1 MLSFTSNIGI
11 LGGYAMSSVKRSEV
25 PVQETW
31 NLEDLFLTEEAYL
44 AAIEN
49 LKHAVEDA
57 VSALTGNITNAQQ
70 VVEAIATTEKIQE
83 QLVPI
88 GTYASLSHSVE
99 QTNTDNQMRSAQ
111 FGSVA
116 AMIATKLSFVKS
128 DLLALDEAILEE
140 AKRLNPDY
148 ANYIDK
154 LLIQK
159 PYQLHPEAEKA
170 LASFGA
176 TFNAPYELYN
186 TTKLV
191 DMKFPDFEVNGESFP
206 MSYNLFEGDWELES
220 DADKRR
226 AAFDAFS
233 AKLKEYQHTTAK
245 AYNTHLKIEKTDAD
259 LRGYNSIYDALLQ
272 PQQVDRSLYDRQIDL
287 IMSELAPHMRR
298 YAKLLQKTHELDKM
312 TFADLKISL
321 DPSYEPTITVE
332 QSRAYMKDGLA
343 VMGEDYGKML
353 DRSFDERWID
363 FAQNAGKS
371 TGAFCS
377 SPYGV
382 HPYVLISWTSRM
394 NEVFVLAH
402 ELGHAGH
409 FYLANE
415 AQNVY
420 NARPSL
426 YFIEAPS
433 TMNEMLMANHLLKNS
448 TDARFK
454 RWVISTII
462 SRTYYHNFVTHLLE
476 AAYQRK
482 VYDIIDAGGNVNAPK
497 LNELKRE
504 VLEQFWG
511 DTVEINAGAEL
522 TWMRQPHYYM
532 GLYPYTYSAGL
543 TISTQVSQRIL
554 NGDENAVAEWI
565 DVLKAGGTKTPVEL
579 AKMAGVDITT
589 EKPLRDTIAFI
600 GDLIEQLE
608 KLTEEIA
615 YV

>member
-1 MLSFTSNIGI
+1 MSMLN
-11 LGGYAMSSVKRSEV
+11 RSDV
-25 PVQETW
+25 PVEETW
-31 NLEDLFLTEEAYL
+31 NLEDLFATEQAYT
-44 AAIEN
+44 AAIEE
-49 LKHAVEDA
+49 LRQLVEKTA
-57 VSALTGNITNAQQ
+57 EGLAGTITDVQGAINAI
-70 VVEAIATTEKIQE
+70 EATEKIQE
-83 QLVPI
+83 KMVVI
-88 GTYASLSHSVE
+88 GTYASLSHSVD
-99 QTNTDNQMRSAQ
+99 QTSTENQMRAAS
-111 FGSVA
+111 FGSFA
-116 AMIATKLSFVKS
+116 AKLATKLSFVKS
-128 DLLALDEAILEE
+128 DLLALDEAVLKE
-140 AKRLNPDY
+140 AQTAKPEY
-148 ANYIDK
+148 ANFIDK
-154 LLIQK
+154 LLVQK
-159 PYQLHPEAEKA
+159 PHQLHPEAEKA
-170 LASFGA
+170 LAAFGA

-191 DMKFPDFEVNGESFP
+191 DMQFPNFEVDGESFP
-206 MSYNLFEGDWELES
+206 LCYNLFEGDWELET
-220 DADKRR
+220 DTNKRR
-226 AAFDAFS
+226 AAFEAFS
-233 AKLKEYQHTTAK
+233 KKLRDYQHTTAK
-245 AYNTHLKIEKTDAD
+245 TYNTHLAIEKTEAD
-259 LRGYNSIYDALLQ
+259 LRGYDNIFDSLLES
-272 PQQVDRSLYDRQIDL
+272 QQVDRSMYNRQIDL
-287 IMSELAPHMRR
+287 IMNELAPHMRR
-298 YAKLLQKTHELDKM
+298 YAKLLQKTHQLDKM

-332 QSRAYMKDGLA
+332 ESRQYMKDGLSI
-343 VMGEDYGKML
+343 MGEHYTNMI

-409 FYLANE
+409 FYLAND
-415 AQNVY
+415 AQNIF

-482 VYDIIDAGGNVNAPK
+482 VYEIIDEGGSVNAPK

-511 DTVEINAGAEL
+511 DAVEVTEGAEL

-554 NGDENAVAEWI
+554 NGDEAAVEQWI

-579 AKMAGVDITT
+579 AQMAGVDITT
-589 EKPLRDTIAFI
+589 EQPLHDTIAFI
-600 GDLIEQLE
+600 GDLITQLEQLTAE
-608 KLTEEIA
+608 LQT
-615 YV
+615 V

>member
-1 MLSFTSNIGI
+1 MSML
-11 LGGYAMSSVKRSEV
+11 KRSEI
-25 PVQETW
+25 PVEETW
-31 NLEDLFLTEEAYL
+31 NLEDLFATEQAYT
-44 AAIEN
+44 AAIEE
-49 LKHAVEDA
+49 LRQLVEETA
-57 VSALTGNITNAQQ
+57 AQLAGTITDVHGAIKAI
-70 VVEAIATTEKIQE
+70 EATEKIQE
-83 QLVPI
+83 KIVVI
-88 GTYASLSHSVE
+88 GTFASLSHSVD
-99 QTNTDNQMRSAQ
+99 QTSTENQMRAAS
-111 FGSVA
+111 FGSFA
-116 AMIATKLSFVKS
+116 ANLATKLSFVKS
-128 DLLALDEAILEE
+128 DLLALDEAVLKE
-140 AKRLNPDY
+140 AQNAKPEYTNF
-148 ANYIDK
+148 IDK

-159 PYQLHPEAEKA
+159 PHQLHPEAEKA
-170 LASFGA
+170 LAAFGA

-191 DMKFPDFEVNGESFP
+191 DMQFPNFEVDGESFP
-206 MSYNLFEGDWELES
+206 LSYNLFEGDWELET
-220 DADKRR
+220 DTNKRR
-226 AAFDAFS
+226 AAFEAFS
-233 AKLKEYQHTTAK
+233 NKLRDYQHTTAK
-245 AYNTHLKIEKTDAD
+245 TYNSHLTIEKTDAD
-259 LRGYNSIYDALLQ
+259 LRGYNNIFDSLLQ
-272 PQQVDRSLYDRQIDL
+272 SQQVDRSMYDRQIDL
-287 IMSELAPHMRR
+287 IMNELAPHMRR
-298 YAKLLQKTHELDKM
+298 YAKLLQKTHQLDKM

-332 QSRAYMKDGLA
+332 ESRQYMKDGLA
-343 VMGEDYGKML
+343 IMGEHYTNMI

-409 FYLANE
+409 FYLAND
-415 AQNVY
+415 AQNIF

-482 VYDIIDAGGNVNAPK
+482 VYEIIDAGGSVNAPK

-511 DTVEINAGAEL
+511 DTVEISEGAEL

-554 NGDENAVAEWI
+554 NGDEAVVEQWI
-565 DVLKAGGTKTPVEL
+565 DVLKAGGTKSPVEL

-589 EKPLRDTIAFI
+589 EQPLRDTIAFI
-600 GDLIEQLE
+600 GDLITQLE
-608 KLTEEIA
+608 HLTAELQT
-615 YV
+615 V

>member
-1 MLSFTSNIGI
+1 
-11 LGGYAMSSVKRSEV
+11 MSTVKRNEV

-31 NLEDLFLTEEAYL
+31 NLEDLFQTEDGYL
-44 AAIEN
+44 AAIKDLKAVVDEAVAN
-49 LKHAVEDA
+49 LQGAITDANGAVKA
-57 VSALTGNITNAQQ
+57 I
-70 VVEAIATTEKIQE
+70 EATEKIQ
-83 QLVPI
+83 QKMVPI
-88 GTYASLSHSVE
+88 GTYASLSSSVE
-99 QTNTDNQMRSAQ
+99 QTNTENQMRSAG
-111 FGSVA
+111 FGALA
-116 AMIATKLSFVKS
+116 ASIATKLSFVTS
-128 DLLALDEAILEE
+128 DLLALDEAVLKE
-140 AKRLNPDY
+140 AQSLKPEY
-148 ANYIDK
+148 ANYIDR
-154 LLIQK
+154 LLVQK
-159 PYQLHPEAEKA
+159 PHQLHPQAEKA
-170 LASFGA
+170 LAAFGA

-191 DMKFPDFEVNGESFP
+191 DMQFPNFEVDGESLP
-206 MSYNLFEGDWELES
+206 MSYNLFEGDWELETDS
-220 DADKRR
+220 KKRR

-233 AKLKEYQHTTAK
+233 SKLRDYQHTTAK
-245 AYNTHLKIEKTDAD
+245 TYNTHIQIEKTEAD
-259 LRGYNSIYDALLQ
+259 LRGYESIFDLLLQ
-272 PQQVDRSLYDRQIDL
+272 SQRVDRSMYDRQIDL
-287 IMSELAPHMRR
+287 ITSELAPHMRR
-298 YAKLLQKTHELDKM
+298 YAKLVQKTHSLDNM

-321 DPSYEPTITVE
+321 DPTYEPTITIE
-332 QSRAYMKDGLA
+332 ESRKYMKDGLA
-343 VMGEDYGKML
+343 IMGEDYANML

-363 FAQNAGKS
+363 FAQNVGKS

-409 FYLANE
+409 FYLAND
-415 AQNVY
+415 AQNIF

-433 TMNEMLMANHLLKNS
+433 TMNEMLMANYLLKNS

-482 VYDIIDAGGNVNAPK
+482 VYEIVDAGGTVNAPK

-504 VLEQFWG
+504 VLESFWG
-511 DTVEINAGAEL
+511 DTVDINEGAEL

-543 TISTQVSQRIL
+543 TISTQVYRRIAG
-554 NGDENAVAEWI
+554 GDESAVADWI
-565 DVLKAGGTKTPVEL
+565 EVLKAGGTKTPVEL
-579 AKMAGVDITT
+579 AQMAGVDITT
-589 EKPLRDTIAFI
+589 EQPLRDTIAFI
-600 GDLIEQLE
+600 GELITQLE
-608 KLTEEIA
+608 ELTAEIEA
-615 YV
+615 Q

>member
-1 MLSFTSNIGI
+1 
-11 LGGYAMSSVKRSEV
+11 MSTIQRHEV
-25 PVQETW
+25 PVEETW
-31 NLEDLFLTEEAYL
+31 NLNDIFETEQVYEQAIVEL
-44 AAIEN
+44 EKLVDAAV
-49 LKHAVEDA
+49 A
-57 VSALTGNITNAQQ
+57 SLTGNITDAQGA
-70 VVEAIATTEKIQE
+70 VTAIATTEKIHE
-83 QLVPI
+83 QMVPV
-88 GTYASLSHSVE
+88 GTYARLAHSVDQISTE
-99 QTNTDNQMRSAQ
+99 NQMRSAK

-116 AMIATKLSFVKS
+116 ASIATKLSFVKS
-128 DLLALDEAILEE
+128 DLLALDEAVLKE
-140 AKRLNPDY
+140 AQTVNPAY
-148 ANYIDK
+148 ANYIDE
-154 LLIQK
+154 LLQQK
-159 PYQLHPEAEKA
+159 PYQLHPQAEKA
-170 LASFGA
+170 LAAFGA
-176 TFNAPYELYN
+176 TFDAPYELYN

-191 DMKFPDFEVNGESFP
+191 DMKFPNFEVNGKQLP

-220 DADKRR
+220 NTEKRR
-226 AAFDAFS
+226 AAYDAFYT
-233 AKLKEYQHTTAK
+233 KLRDYQHTTAK
-245 AYNTHLKIEKTDAD
+245 AYNTHLVIEKTEAD
-259 LRGYNSIYDALLQ
+259 LRGYDSVFDSLLQ
-272 PQQVDRSLYDRQIDL
+272 PQRVDRELYDRQIDT

-298 YAKLLQKTHELDKM
+298 YAKLLQKTNDLDKI

-321 DPSYEPTITVE
+321 DPSYEPKITVE
-332 QSRAYMKDGLA
+332 QSRAYMKEGLA

-363 FAQNAGKS
+363 FANNVGKS

-409 FYLANE
+409 FYLSNE
-415 AQNVY
+415 TQNVY

-454 RWVISTII
+454 RWVISTIV

-476 AAYQRK
+476 GAYQRK
-482 VYDIIDAGGNVNAPK
+482 VYEIIDAGGTVNAPK

-511 DTVEINAGAEL
+511 DTVEITEGSEL

-565 DVLKAGGTKTPVEL
+565 EVLKAGGTKTPVEL

-589 EKPLRDTIAFI
+589 DKPLRETIAFI
-600 GDLIEQLE
+600 GDLITQLEQLTDE
-608 KLTEEIA
+608 LDNA
-615 YV
+615 

>member
-1 MLSFTSNIGI
+1 MSML
-11 LGGYAMSSVKRSEV
+11 KRSDV
-25 PVQETW
+25 PVEETW
-31 NLEDLFLTEEAYL
+31 NLEDLFATEQAYT
-44 AAIEN
+44 AAIEE
-49 LKHAVEDA
+49 LGQLVEETA
-57 VSALTGNITNAQQ
+57 AELAGTITDVQGAIKAI
-70 VVEAIATTEKIQE
+70 EATEKIQE
-83 QLVPI
+83 KMVVI
-88 GTYASLSHSVE
+88 GTYASLSHSVD
-99 QTNTDNQMRSAQ
+99 QTSTENQMRAAS
-111 FGSVA
+111 FGSFA
-116 AMIATKLSFVKS
+116 AKLATKLSFVKS
-128 DLLALDEAILEE
+128 DLLALDEAVLKE
-140 AKRLNPDY
+140 AQNIKPEY
-148 ANYIDK
+148 ANFINK
-154 LLIQK
+154 LLVQK
-159 PYQLHPEAEKA
+159 PHQLHPEAEKA
-170 LASFGA
+170 LAAFGA
-176 TFNAPYELYN
+176 TFDAPYELYN

-191 DMKFPDFEVNGESFP
+191 DMQFPNFEVDGESFP
-206 MSYNLFEGDWELES
+206 LSYNLFEGDWELET
-220 DADKRR
+220 DTDKRR
-226 AAFDAFS
+226 AAFEAFS
-233 AKLKEYQHTTAK
+233 KKLRDYQHTTAK
-245 AYNTHLKIEKTDAD
+245 TYNSHLTIEKTDAD
-259 LRGYNSIYDALLQ
+259 LRGYDNIFDSLLQ
-272 PQQVDRSLYDRQIDL
+272 SQQVDRSMYNRQIDL
-287 IMSELAPHMRR
+287 IMNEPAPHMRR
-298 YAKLLQKTHELDKM
+298 YAKLLQKTHQLDKM

-332 QSRAYMKDGLA
+332 ESRQYMKDGLA
-343 VMGEDYGKML
+343 IMGEHYTNMI

-415 AQNVY
+415 EQNIF

-482 VYDIIDAGGNVNAPK
+482 VYEIIDARGSVNAPK

-511 DTVEINAGAEL
+511 DTVEVTEGAEL

-554 NGDENAVAEWI
+554 NGDEAAVEQWI

-579 AKMAGVDITT
+579 AQMAGVDITT
-589 EKPLRDTIAFI
+589 EQPLRDTIAFI
-600 GDLIEQLE
+600 GDLITQLEQLTSE
-608 KLTEEIA
+608 LQT
-615 YV
+615 V